1 MLLGRGMSKCFEC
14 GSNDNIH
21 QHHVVPRIKGGSKTV
36 PLYERCH
43 GLVHD
48 VSIRSLTAA
57 AIALKKQQRLV
68 YNANPPLGF
77 DAVGGRLVENERE
90 QKIVRMIFAMRR
102 RNLSLHKIA
111 EYCNARRFVGKQGGA
126 FYASTI
132 KNIVDNSIYD
142 AAGAA

>member
-1 MLLGRGMSKCFEC
+1 MSGCFEC
-14 GSNDNIH
+14 GSADNIQ
-21 QHHVVPRIKGGSKTV
+21 QHHVVPQIKGGSKTV
-36 PLYERCH
+36 PLCERCH

-48 VSIRSLTAA
+48 VSIKSLTAE
-57 AIALKKQQRLV
+57 AIALKKQQRLA
-68 YNANPPLGF
+68 YNHPPLGF
-77 DAVGGRLVENERE
+77 DAVDGRLVENERE

-132 KNIVDNSIYD
+132 KNIVDNSIYR
-142 AAGAA
+142 AGEVL

>member
-1 MLLGRGMSKCFEC
+1 MIKCFEC
-14 GSNDNIH
+14 GSTDNIH

-36 PLYERCH
+36 PLCSRCH

-48 VSIRSLTAA
+48 VSISALTAE

-68 YNANPPLGF
+68 YNRPPLGF
-77 DAVGGRLVENERE
+77 DAVDGRLVENDCE
-90 QKIVRMIFAMRR
+90 QKIVRIIFAMRR
-102 RNLSLHKIA
+102 RGLSFHKIA
-111 EYCNARRFVGKQGGA
+111 AYCNARRFIGKQGGA

-132 KNIVDNSIYD
+132 KNIVDNSIYN

>member
-1 MLLGRGMSKCFEC
+1 MSGCFEC
-14 GSNDNIH
+14 GSADNIQ
-21 QHHVVPRIKGGSKTV
+21 QHHVVPQIKGGSKTV
-36 PLYERCH
+36 PLCERCH

-48 VSIRSLTAA
+48 VSIKSLTAE

-68 YNANPPLGF
+68 YPPPPLGF
-77 DAVGGRLVENERE
+77 DAVDGRLVENERE
-90 QKIVRMIFAMRR
+90 QKIVRIIFAMRR

-132 KNIVDNSIYD
+132 KNIVDNSIYR
-142 AAGAA
+142 AGEVL

>member
-1 MLLGRGMSKCFEC
+1 MSKCFEC
-14 GSNDNIH
+14 GSTDNIH
-21 QHHVVPRIKGGSKTV
+21 QHHVVPRIKGGNKTV
-36 PLYERCH
+36 PLCETCH
-43 GLVHD
+43 SLVHD
-48 VSIRSLTAA
+48 VSMRSLTTE
-57 AIALKKQQRLV
+57 AIALKKHHRLA
-68 YNANPPLGF
+68 YNHPPLGF
-77 DAVGGRLVENERE
+77 DAVEGRLVENERE